1 MGRVCLI
8 AALVMTVAG
17 ALCSAQLGW
26 AQPSAQPFRLDYSET
41 PGCAARE
48 EFYWQLQARTHR
60 LRRAHPGEQALML
73 TVRLSVT
80 GDQVDGLVELREP
93 DGRATM
99 RHVSGETCSEVV
111 AALALV
117 TAVMVDPDALTEP
130 VIPGGSGRRVEP
142 AVSAPPAPPPE
153 PRPWRFGLLGGA
165 SLQTAAAPEP
175 LLVYAAEIEV
185 LPAPGWLP
193 EPVLALSLHRGRS
206 DPIEKHGGQAEL
218 AWTSGR
224 LTACPTRWPARA
236 PAAFR
241 PCLSLDVGALRG
253 TAGSGVENPASRGA
267 LWLAPGGVIRWE
279 LLVGDWL
286 VVVADGGAL
295 FPLVRTRFYFG
306 PSADKGTVYR
316 TPVAGLTAG
325 VRAGVHFP

>member
-1 MGRVCLI
+1 VTTAVGVFCC
-8 AALVMTVAG
+8 T
-17 ALCSAQLGW
+17 QLGW
-26 AQPSAQPFRLDYSET
+26 AQPPAQPFRLDYWEASH
-41 PGCAARE
+41 CAARA
-48 EFYWQLQARTHR
+48 EFSWQLQARTHR
-60 LRRAHPGEQALML
+60 LRRAYPGEQALVL
-73 TVRLSVT
+73 TVRLSIT
-80 GDQVDGLVELREP
+80 GDQVDGLVVLREP
-93 DGRATM
+93 DGRTTM

-117 TAVMVDPDALTEP
+117 TAVMVDPEALTEP
-130 VIPGGSGRRVEP
+130 VIRKASGRHIKPVP
-142 AVSAPPAPPPE
+142 SAPPAPPPE
-153 PRPWRFGLLGGA
+153 PRPWRFGLLGGT

-175 LLVYAAEIEV
+175 LLVHAAEIEV

-193 EPVLALSLHRGRS
+193 EPALTLSLHGGRS
-206 DPIEKHGGQAEL
+206 GQIQAHGGQAEF

-224 LTACPTRWPARA
+224 LVACPTRWPARA

-253 TAGSGVENPASRGA
+253 TGSGVGNPASRGA

-279 LLVGDWL
+279 FLVGNWL
-286 VVVADGGAL
+286 VVVADGGTL

-325 VRAGVHFP
+325 VRAGVRFP

>member
-1 MGRVCLI
+1 MGGVHLI
-8 AALVMTVAG
+8 GVLVVTVAA
-17 ALCSAQLGW
+17 ALCSAQLAS
-26 AQPSAQPFRLDYSET
+26 AQPPAQPFRLDYSEA

-73 TVRLSVT
+73 TVRLSVS

-93 DGRATM
+93 DGRATV
-99 RHVSGETCSEVV
+99 RRVSGETCSEVV

-117 TAVMVDPDALTEP
+117 TAVMVDPEALTEP
-130 VIPGGSGRRVEP
+130 VIRKASGRHIEP
-142 AVSAPPAPPPE
+142 VPSAPPAPPPE

-175 LLVYAAEIEV
+175 LLVYGGEIEI
-185 LPAPGWLP
+185 LPAAGWLP

-206 DPIEKHGGQAEL
+206 DRIQARRGQAEF

-224 LTACPTRWPARA
+224 LSACPTRWPARS

-253 TAGSGVENPASRGA
+253 TGFEVQNAASRGA

-286 VVVADGGAL
+286 VMVADGGAL
-295 FPLVRTRFYFG
+295 IPLVRTRFYFG
-306 PSADKGTVYR
+306 PSADKSTVYR
-316 TPVAGLTAG
+316 IPVAGLTAG
-325 VRAGVHFP
+325 VRAGVRFP